1 MSVVRIALL
10 GLGTVGSGVVK
21 TLALQEKKLSQRI
34 GRKVKIVKVLV
45 RDLTK
50 KRNVQIDPGL
60 LTTKFEDVLDAN
72 PEVLIEVMGGVEP
85 TFDYLYQ
92 AMKGGCHVVTANK
105 ELLAKQGRELIK
117 VANHYH
123 VHLYYEAS
131 VAGGIPIL
139 NVLRQFLQS
148 NTINQIQGILNGTTN
163 YIIHQ
168 MEIHGRNYKEVLQEA
183 QELGY
188 AEADPTSDVEGY
200 DALYK
205 IYILSQLIYGKAPSL
220 NQIKRKGISKLTTYE
235 LKLAKEL
242 GYRIRLIASA
252 QEKEGQLKLT
262 VKPSLISTDHP
273 LANIVDAYNGV
284 YLEGNIV
291 GELLFT
297 GKGAGELPTASAV
310 VEDLAYLLTQPFKLQ
325 QEWNKVIES
334 PTTTKRAATPS
345 NGTESEF
352 IYLESQKKDFSLLY
366 HVLEILEKEK
376 VFLKQVNSE
385 NEKGEVTRIGLIV
398 KEMTNT
404 CLMELE
410 LKLKLRVKTYPVIGS
425 AEAITEK
432 MESIISQEKRAATH

>member
-1 MSVVRIALL
+1 MSAVRVALL

-45 RDLTK
+45 RDLNK
-50 KRNVQIDPGL
+50 KRNVQIYSGL
-60 LTTKFEDVLDAN
+60 LTTKFEDILDAN
-72 PEVLIEVMGGVEP
+72 PEVLIEVMGGIEP

-92 AMKGGCHVVTANK
+92 AMKSGCHVVTANK
-105 ELLAKQGRELIK
+105 ELLAKHGRELIK
-117 VANHYH
+117 VANHYQ

-139 NVLRQFLQS
+139 NVLRQLLQS
-148 NTINQIQGILNGTTN
+148 NTICQIQGILNGTTN

-168 MEIHGRNYKEVLQEA
+168 MESHGRNYKEVLQEA

-205 IYILSQLIYGKAPSL
+205 IYILAQLIYGKAPHL
-220 NQIKRKGISKLTTYE
+220 NQIKREGISKLTAYE
-235 LKLAKEL
+235 LNLAKEL

-252 QEKEGQLKLT
+252 QEKEGQLELS
-262 VKPSLISTDHP
+262 VEPSLISSEHP

-284 YLEGNIV
+284 FLEGNIV

-310 VEDLAYLLTQPFKLQ
+310 VEDLAYLLTQPFKQQ
-325 QEWNKVIES
+325 QEWNKEVEYPSHNSAVTALTQRES
-334 PTTTKRAATPS
+334 H
-345 NGTESEF
+345 F

-376 VFLKQVNSE
+376 VFLKQVKSD
-385 NEKGEVTRIGLIV
+385 NEEGEVTRIGLIV
-398 KEMTNT
+398 EGMTNS
-404 CLMELE
+404 CIKQLE
-410 LKLKLRVKTYPVIGS
+410 QKLKLRVKKYPILGSEEATTEEKEIVIS
-425 AEAITEK
+425 K
-432 MESIISQEKRAATH
+432 EKRAATQ

>member
-1 MSVVRIALL
+1 MSIVRVALL

-21 TLALQEKKLSQRI
+21 TLALQEEKLSRRL
-34 GRKVKIVKVLV
+34 GKKVEIVKVLV

-50 KRNVQIDPGL
+50 KRNVQIDPEI
-60 LTTKFEDVLDAN
+60 LTTNFEDILDADA
-72 PEVLIEVMGGVEP
+72 EVLIEVMGGVEP

-92 AMKGGCHVVTANK
+92 AMQRGCHIVTANK
-105 ELLAKQGRELIK
+105 ELLAKQGRELIN
-117 VANHYH
+117 VANHYQ

-139 NVLRQFLQS
+139 NVLRQLLQS

-168 MEIHGRNYKEVLQEA
+168 MENHGRNYKEVLQEA

-205 IYILSQLIYGKAPSL
+205 IYILSQLIYGEAPNL
-220 NQIKRKGISKLTTYE
+220 DQIKREGISKLTTNE
-235 LKLAKEL
+235 LQFAKKL

-252 QEKEGQLKLT
+252 QEKEDQLKLT
-262 VKPSLISTDHP
+262 VKPILIPDDHP

-284 YLEGNIV
+284 FLEGNIV

-297 GKGAGELPTASAV
+297 GKGAGEFPTASAV
-310 VEDLAYLLTQPFKLQ
+310 VEDLAYLLTQPFKQQ
-325 QEWNKVIES
+325 QEWK
-334 PTTTKRAATPS
+334 KA
-345 NGTESEF
+345 TESSAISVSITPIQQELQF
-352 IYLESQKKDFSLLY
+352 IYLKSLKKDISLLY

-376 VFLKQVNSE
+376 VFLKQVKSE
-385 NEKGEVTRIGLIV
+385 NEEGEVTRMGLIV
-398 KEMTNT
+398 EGMTNK

-410 LKLKLRVKTYPVIGS
+410 QKLKLRVRRYPILGS
-425 AEAITEK
+425 EELASEEK
-432 MESIISQEKRAATH
+432 EVTLSKEKWAANH